1 MIATTDVPW
10 YVTKRGELLT
20 KQLLFELAPDD
31 LIYTGDHA
39 EPLFNYMALFLKP
52 DGSPVTIAIAVKPT
66 EEEIKGVY
74 PFKVSELD
82 KFKKSNIPVLMLV
95 IDVKRN
101 QYFLNWAENVIIKES
116 ANSGSEKSV
125 SVLLR
130 HGTPEV
136 IQQLKQEIMEIK

>member
-1 MIATTDVPW
+1 MTAKIDVPW

-20 KQLLFELAPDD
+20 KEFLFEIEPHD
-31 LIYTGDHA
+31 LIYTGDHL

-52 DGSPVTIAIAVKPT
+52 DGSPVTIAITVKAT
-66 EEEIKGVY
+66 EKEIKGVY
-74 PFKVSELD
+74 PFNVSELE

-95 IDVKRN
+95 IDVKWN
-101 QYFLNWAENVIIKES
+101 QYFLNWAANVMINES